1 MIFKSAKTL
10 LLISL
15 FLTGSVLHAQ
25 NLTRKEYIEKYKD
38 LAIRQMKA
46 YGIPASIILAQA
58 CLESGNG
65 NSRLAVR
72 GNNHFGIKCH
82 NWKGKTIRRTD
93 DEKGECFRKYDSVED
108 SFRDHSDFLRTGKR
122 YQSLFDLK
130 PTDYRAWAHGLKAC
144 GYATAP
150 RYATMLIEIIEKNQL
165 YKYDYDTSQNTQ
177 ENSRAAIREAK
188 KKARQE
194 RRIERENKR
203 ARRAME
209 KAQRK
214 TARNTLPTGVYTAN
228 PVYDTPEEPI
238 LPAEKTQTP
247 AGTENKTMNPVP
259 SPTGGN
265 APEKTGTA
273 VGSQIAQEGT
283 PLKNSSLYNCSL
295 SREIFTDRSGR
306 AYILSSE
313 GDTYRQLA
321 KEYNLF
327 KREILKFN
335 GLSKEIPLQP
345 GTIVYITKKKK

>member
-1 MIFKSAKTL
+1 MIFKSAKTF

-165 YKYDYDTSQNTQ
+165 YKYDSDTSQNTQ

-209 KAQRK
+209 
-214 TARNTLPTGVYTAN
+214 
-228 PVYDTPEEPI
+228 
-238 LPAEKTQTP
+238 
-247 AGTENKTMNPVP
+247 
-259 SPTGGN
+259 N

-273 VGSQIAQEGT
+273 VGSQTIQEGT

-335 GLSKEIPLQP
+335 GLVKETPLQP

>member
-177 ENSRAAIREAK
+177 KNSRAAIREAK

-194 RRIERENKR
+194 RRIEKENKR

-209 KAQRK
+209 
-214 TARNTLPTGVYTAN
+214 
-228 PVYDTPEEPI
+228 
-238 LPAEKTQTP
+238 
-247 AGTENKTMNPVP
+247 
-259 SPTGGN
+259 N
-265 APEKTGTA
+265 APEKTETS
-273 VGSQIAQEGT
+273 VGNQIVHEGT